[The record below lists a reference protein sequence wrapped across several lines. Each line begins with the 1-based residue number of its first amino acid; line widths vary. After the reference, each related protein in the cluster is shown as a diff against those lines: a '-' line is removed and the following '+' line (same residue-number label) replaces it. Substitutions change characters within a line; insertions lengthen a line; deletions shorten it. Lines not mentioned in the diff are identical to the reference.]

1 MKKIFLLL
9 VVLNIITACQ
19 TTKDALTLKK
29 KPSGDEFLVEKK
41 NPLVLPPTYGELPIP
56 KNNQI
61 NKSLE
66 NENDIKVLLTN
77 DDISLDSKIIEN
89 SKPSTLEKSI
99 IEKVR

>member
-41 NPLVLPPTYGELPIP
+41 NPLVLPPAYGELPIP
-56 KNNQI
+56 KNNQRNIGSKTNI
-61 NKSLE
+61 NH
-66 NENDIKVLLTN
+66 TR
-77 DDISLDSKIIEN
+77 IIR
-89 SKPSTLEKSI
+89 LQI
-99 IEKVR
+99 IQPQ